1 MSLYSRTQC
10 ITKLWQEFRF
20 SSLENELMKL
30 LKWYFAILIKM
41 EYKIFGEE
49 YIATIY
55 IAFAIDTYI
64 YIHLLQIITSRN
76 LRGLNIRTRNH
87 TCVIYE
93 QTTTRI
99 EWIMRNWS
107 HDFQVEQQRS
117 TNIDNFILYYIYLN
131 NNKRLFRIK

>member
-49 YIATIY
+49 YIARY

-87 TCVIYE
+87 TYVIYE
-93 QTTTRI
+93 QTTIRI

-107 HDFQVEQQRS
+107 HDFQVEHQRS

>member
-49 YIATIY
+49 YIARY

-87 TCVIYE
+87 TYVIYE
-93 QTTTRI
+93 QTTIRI